1 MLIIRLELQSY
12 GKHITGAEYFLGH
25 ISIGNYIILNC
36 RIITSRT
43 SRTALKI
50 KHKNTVVYLQK

>member
-36 RIITSRT
+36 RITSRT

-50 KHKNTVVYLQK
+50 KHKNTVVNLQK